1 MPQPI
6 TININLTPPKT
17 DSDGYFEPVVMVTL
31 EQW

>member
-17 DSDGYFEPVVMVTL
+17 GGDGYFELGVMVVL